1 MPTRIISVRCQAEPR
16 TSSSILQTAPASNPS
31 SIVLG
36 RYTARAQIIE
46 RSPGPDG
53 FGCVGASPPLAII
66 GSIIPS
72 GQRRARRS
80 GPRRQPRIHPRTS
93 ALRTHSKGQPC
104 LSPAP
109 VNQAP
114 GPPGW
119 QRDRQRR
126 LCGLRRYTCSCGAFP
141 RTITIRS
148 RRRRNRPGRTA
159 SSRDDF
165 VDLSV
170 RGEPSSNS
178 VGRRSWSFR
187 SFTRTSR
194 SCGGA
199 LTLLPGLADAH
210 LVGAGPA
217 VRDQLLPAAA
227 AYGSSAAP
235 EGRLPIVGSF
245 DRNPLGSRLCT
256 RTCDSCG
263 ARDLPPNLGGAATR
277 RSAPDQR

>member
-1 MPTRIISVRCQAEPR
+1 MVEPFEVHLGQGAVNQSDVFEPEPLRATASSV
-16 TSSSILQTAPASNPS
+16 PAS
-31 SIVLG
+31 
-36 RYTARAQIIE
+36 RRC
-46 RSPGPDG
+46 SP
-53 FGCVGASPPLAII
+53 F
-66 GSIIPS
+66 
-72 GQRRARRS
+72 RRAMTSTRARDRS
-80 GPRRQPRIHPRTS
+80 RLPATGDCYAAVYASFVWPRRQAGKEIGS
-93 ALRTHSKGQPC
+93 AGSAGSDATRARV
-104 LSPAP
+104 AP
-109 VNQAP
+109 
-114 GPPGW
+114 
-119 QRDRQRR
+119 
-126 LCGLRRYTCSCGAFP
+126 SP

-245 DRNPLGSRLCT
+245 DRNPPGPRLCT